1 MLVYVIVYGMNFSFK
16 KLSPFSGLFKK
27 EEGVLGIDI
36 GASSIKVAELRK
48 EKERAVLATYG
59 EISVGPYGGES
70 VGRAVKLSEEKAV
83 EALKDVL
90 KESNV
95 KTAKAAVSIPLKAS
109 FVTIIKVPVIEG
121 KNISQI
127 IEMEARRY
135 IPLAISEVE
144 MDWWILP
151 EKIGE
156 NEEDGEAEGRE
167 KRKFA
172 TVLLVAIHKDILVKY
187 REIVSRAGLEI
198 AALEI
203 ESFSVIRSCTGREQG
218 PTLVVDIGASSLKM
232 VIVDSGIMM
241 AAYSTSKG
249 SQDLTLAIS
258 HSLGIDF
265 ERGEEMKREIG
276 LSDLPEHKEIR
287 GIIEPFLEYMF
298 SDIGKFIRDY
308 QNKQSR
314 AVSKVVLTGGGAL
327 LKGIVPFAV
336 KKLSLETALAEP
348 FSKTEY
354 PAFLAEVLKDAGPS
368 FSVSLGL
375 ALRGLQ

>member
-1 MLVYVIVYGMNFSFK
+1 MLLYVIVYGMDFSFK
-16 KLSPFSGLFKK
+16 NFSPFSGLFKK
-27 EEGVLGIDI
+27 EEGALGVDI
-36 GASSIKVAELRK
+36 GASSIKVVQLRK
-48 EKERAVLATYG
+48 EKERAVLETYG
-59 EISVGPYGGES
+59 EIAIGPYGGES
-70 VGRAVKLSEEKAV
+70 VGQAVKLSEEKAI

-90 KESNV
+90 RESNV
-95 KTAKAAVSIPLKAS
+95 TTTKAAVSIPLKSS
-109 FVTIIKVPVIEG
+109 FVTIIKVPVIKG

-151 EKIGE
+151 EKANE
-156 NEEDGEAEGRE
+156 NEEEAGGEE

-187 REIVSRAGLEI
+187 REIVSKAGLQI
-198 AALEI
+198 ASLEI
-203 ESFSVIRSCTGREQG
+203 ESFSAIRACASREQS
-218 PTLVVDIGASSLKM
+218 PTLIVDIGASSLKM

-241 AAYSTSKG
+241 AAYSTDKG
-249 SQDLTLAIS
+249 SQNLTIAIS

-265 ERGEEMKREIG
+265 ERAEEMKREIG

-298 SDIGKFIRDY
+298 SDIGKFVRNY
-308 QNKQSR
+308 QKKQGR
-314 AVSKVVLTGGGAL
+314 AVGRVVLTGGGSL
-327 LKGIVPFAV
+327 LNGVVAFAV

-354 PAFLAEVLKDAGPS
+354 PAFLAEVLKDAGPA
-368 FSVSLGL
+368 FSISLGL